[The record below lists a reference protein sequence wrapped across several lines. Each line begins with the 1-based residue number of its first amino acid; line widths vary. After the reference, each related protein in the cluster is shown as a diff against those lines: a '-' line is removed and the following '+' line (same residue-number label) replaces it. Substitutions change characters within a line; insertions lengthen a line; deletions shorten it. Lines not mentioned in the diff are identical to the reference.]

1 MDNEEFDEE
10 FDEEPLGFNDIVAFG
25 VLAFMCAS
33 SAYTAGKIINA
44 GVSKINKL
52 FYESRDRK
60 FEKSEKE
67 DNEKE

>member
-1 MDNEEFDEE
+1 
-10 FDEEPLGFNDIVAFG
+10 
-25 VLAFMCAS
+25 MCAS

-44 GVSKINKL
+44 GVTKINKF